1 MKGTPG
7 TTMRGILK
15 RAICLL
21 AAAAVLTATT
31 PAHGDLS
38 IVPTITYGT
47 WQLMVKPDTA
57 AANAGRHA
65 FEEYVLIE
73 YDGITAHE
81 MSRLGFGT
89 IVPTTGLD
97 ALGLITFTVNI
108 SSRHH
113 GSCTWKG
120 TMGVASMSGTLVWTK
135 DGKTYNYTFTGKPY
149 TPVEAES

>member
-1 MKGTPG
+1 MSNRITRI
-7 TTMRGILK
+7 TRRGMLK
-15 RAICLL
+15 RMLCCL
-21 AAAAVLTATT
+21 AAVAVLTGGIPVRA
-31 PAHGDLS
+31 DLT
-38 IVPTITYGT
+38 VPVITYGT
-47 WQLMVKPDTA
+47 WQLIVKADDA
-57 AANAGRHA
+57 AKAAGRHD

-89 IVPTTGLD
+89 IEPATGLD

-113 GSCTWKG
+113 GNCKWSG
-120 TMGVASMSGTLVWTK
+120 TMAATSMWGTLVWTK
-135 DGKTYNYTFTGKPY
+135 DGKTYNYTFKGAPY

>member
-1 MKGTPG
+1 
-7 TTMRGILK
+7 
-15 RAICLL
+15 L
-21 AAAAVLTATT
+21 AAVAILAGGL
-31 PAHGDLS
+31 PARGETL
-38 IVPTITYGT
+38 VPTITYGT
-47 WQLMVKPDTA
+47 WQLIVKADNA
-57 AANAGRHA
+57 AKLAGRND

-73 YDGITAHE
+73 HDGITAHE

-97 ALGLITFTVNI
+97 LLGLITFTVNI

-113 GSCTWKG
+113 GTCKWEG
-120 TMGVASMSGTLVWTK
+120 TMGVSTMSGTLVWTK